1 MVFQCRDKNCI
12 QSFSTT
18 YNRNKHE
25 RNKGHAPQLQD
36 QPKIIC
42 IENLYHCPTNGC
54 TIKSKYKANIVKHLK
69 VCVESEKKREKN
81 KTCTICGKVFVQKS
95 NRDRHI
101 QNTHRSLQDDVEE
114 EDVIE
119 DTDDMQ
125 NHNLP
130 SMAYDDI
137 LNDVI
142 ADDST
147 LNDVADDSTLND
159 IQPPVIL
166 VDNTSLN
173 DDQPLAVPADDVT
186 MDDKQLPVAIVDS
199 APLENF
205 VIPENPG
212 NSTNQNTLPLPI
224 NFDVELPNEN
234 ENKKKQSR
242 LEKTLCNIKM
252 QLDYLRIRECHQK
265 VKKRLKEQQKGSR
278 EIHS

>member
-1 MVFQCRDKNCI
+1 MNRRKNVRRI
-12 QSFSTT
+12 KLAQFV
-18 YNRNKHE
+18 E
-25 RNKGHAPQLQD
+25 RF
-36 QPKIIC
+36 
-42 IENLYHCPTNGC
+42 
-54 TIKSKYKANIVKHLK
+54 
-69 VCVESEKKREKN
+69 
-81 KTCTICGKVFVQKS
+81 FVQKS

-114 EDVIE
+114 EEEVIE

-166 VDNTSLN
+166 VDNTN

-186 MDDKQLPVAIVDS
+186 MDDKQLPVTIVDS

-252 QLDYLRIRECHQK
+252 QLDYSINVSESVIKRL
-265 VKKRLKEQQKGSR
+265 KRLKEQQKGRR